1 MRDVLQ
7 VQEILDWLAG
17 LDLGVGLLLGFAGMI
32 FLVYGWRIP
41 RFLMAISFP
50 FVFAGVGIMLELAL
64 PILFVLFI
72 VGAFGG
78 SLLAIKANR
87 FAIAL
92 LAGVWAATLI
102 IGGFLRIDATE
113 GVILVAALLGFSS
126 VTAMAVTSP
135 GTSVAFVS
143 SVEGSLLVIG
153 GIVVVIATSTSWYQY
168 VQDAF
173 INNPIFLPFLILVG
187 IATGYYLQI
196 AAIQENKSGMSGA

>member
-102 IGGFLRIDATE
+102 IGGFIRIDATE